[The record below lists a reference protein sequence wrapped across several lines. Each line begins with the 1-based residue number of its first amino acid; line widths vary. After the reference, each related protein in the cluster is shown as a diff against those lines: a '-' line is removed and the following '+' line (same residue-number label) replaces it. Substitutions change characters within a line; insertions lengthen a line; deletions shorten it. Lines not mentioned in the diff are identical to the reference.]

1 MWKKSVMDKVDKF
14 MESQV
19 NTLSVLGSRVQRFFA
34 SGFFISIN
42 PIGLIGHRKF
52 AKIIIIH
59 AVRDSSD
66 SFLSCESPDITVK
79 NT

>member
-19 NTLSVLGSRVQRFFA
+19 NTLSVLGSRVQRFSA

-42 PIGLIGHRKF
+42 PIGL
-52 AKIIIIH
+52 
-59 AVRDSSD
+59 RDLNS
-66 SFLSCESPDITVK
+66 LGIA
-79 NT
+79 NLLR